1 MASAMALID
10 AYRLYGHLAAQLDP
24 LGSPPPGD
32 PALDPAFHAL
42 DPGSLDRISADLL
55 DVHVGGDT
63 LAEVIDGLR
72 RTYSGTIAYE
82 VEHIA
87 NHTERVWLRKA
98 IESGEYRSPLPAK
111 EQKRLLARLTE
122 VEGLE
127 TFLHKAYLG
136 QKRFSIE
143 GLDALVPM
151 LDLVLER
158 AADGGTRR
166 AVIGMAHRGRL
177 NVLAHIVGLPV
188 ESILAEFEAGKG
200 MERAQPED
208 VGIDDVKYHLGASG
222 KHSTGHGKVEVTL
235 MPNPSHLEAIDPVV
249 EGRARAEQTDHAG
262 PLVRLDPRRTIP
274 ILIHGDAAFAA
285 QGVVAE
291 TFNLSRLAG
300 YANGGTVH
308 LIANNQVG
316 FTTAVGEARSTTW
329 ASDLAKGFDIPIIH
343 VNADD
348 PEACLDAVRLAMA
361 YRAEFEG
368 DMVIDLV
375 GYRRYGHNEAD
386 EPAYTQP
393 RMYDAIGRQPSVR
406 AQYADRLVAAGTVS
420 AKRAAD
426 LVEDARKDLIAR
438 QAAVRKARAEPPLD
452 RGAEALPAEDAEE
465 PSTGVDLGAL
475 RKLND
480 QVHTVPAD
488 FTVHPKLVR
497 QIKRRRDA
505 LGADEPTIE
514 WGHAETLAFGSLL
527 RDGIAIR
534 LTGQDTV
541 RGTFSQRHQTLVDAA
556 NGATWTPIQHLD
568 GSRASFEIHNSPLS
582 EYACLGFEYGYAVTV
597 PEVLVLWEAQFG
609 DFVNGAE
616 IVIDQFLIAGLA
628 KWHQTSRLTLL
639 LPHGYEGQGPEHSSA
654 RLERF
659 LALGAEG
666 NIRVAY
672 PTTAAQYFHLLRRQ
686 GLHKEPRPLVV
697 MTPKSLLR
705 LPEAASRRS
714 ELADGGWA
722 PVIDDPERQT
732 DAAAAVRRVILCS
745 GKVYYDLILSEHRA
759 AAAETAVIRVEQLYP
774 FPTDA
779 LRDVLARY
787 PQVGLVSW
795 VQEEPR
801 NMGARKFVLP
811 KIRPLVA
818 HEIPLGDVSRPERS
832 RPAEGYPG
840 AHVAE
845 QARIVRDALA

>member
-1 MASAMALID
+1 
-10 AYRLYGHLAAQLDP
+10 
-24 LGSPPPGD
+24 
-32 PALDPAFHAL
+32 
-42 DPGSLDRISADLL
+42 
-55 DVHVGGDT
+55 
-63 LAEVIDGLR
+63 
-72 RTYSGTIAYE
+72 
-82 VEHIA
+82 
-87 NHTERVWLRKA
+87 
-98 IESGEYRSPLPAK
+98 
-111 EQKRLLARLTE
+111 
-122 VEGLE
+122 
-127 TFLHKAYLG
+127 
-136 QKRFSIE
+136 
-143 GLDALVPM
+143 
-151 LDLVLER
+151 
-158 AADGGTRR
+158 
-166 AVIGMAHRGRL
+166 
-177 NVLAHIVGLPV
+177 
-188 ESILAEFEAGKG
+188 
-200 MERAQPED
+200 
-208 VGIDDVKYHLGASG
+208 
-222 KHSTGHGKVEVTL
+222 
-235 MPNPSHLEAIDPVV
+235 MPNPSHLEAVDPVV
-249 EGRARAEQTDHAG
+249 EGRARAEQTDHSG
-262 PLVRLDPRRTIP
+262 PLVRQDTSRTIP
-274 ILIHGDAAFAA
+274 ILIHGDAGFAA

-308 LIANNQVG
+308 LIANNQIG
-316 FTTAVGEARSTTW
+316 FTTSVGEARSTTW

-361 YRAEFEG
+361 YRAEFES
-368 DMVIDLV
+368 DFVIDLV

-393 RMYDAIGRQPSVR
+393 RMYYAIAHQRTVR
-406 AQYADRLVAAGTVS
+406 AQYAERLVAAGVVS
-420 AKRAAD
+420 AKRAEELVDESRRD
-426 LVEDARKDLIAR
+426 LLTR
-438 QAAVRKARAEPPLD
+438 QAAVRKAQAEPQLD
-452 RGAEALPAEDAEE
+452 RGTESLTVEETDEPRTEVEMDAL
-465 PSTGVDLGAL
+465 LAL
-475 RKLND
+475 NEQL
-480 QVHTVPAD
+480 HSVPKD

-497 QIKRRRDA
+497 QIRRRREA
-505 LGADEPTIE
+505 LAADEAAVE

-527 RDGIAIR
+527 RDRVAIR

-568 GSRASFEIHNSPLS
+568 ESKASFEIHNSPLS

-628 KWHQTSRLTLL
+628 KWSQTSRLTLL

-686 GLHKEPRPLVV
+686 GLHAEPRPLVV

-705 LPEAASRRS
+705 LAEAASRPS
-714 ELADGGWA
+714 ELARGGWA
-722 PVIDDPERQT
+722 PVVDDPDRQT
-732 DAAAAVRRVILCS
+732 DATAAAVSRVILCS
-745 GKVYYDLILSEHRA
+745 GKIYYDLVMSELRA
-759 AAAETAVIRVEQLYP
+759 AAPETAIIRVEQLYP
-774 FPTDA
+774 FPTDV

-787 PQVGLVSW
+787 PHIARVSW

-818 HEIPLGDVSRPERS
+818 SEIPLGDVSRPERS

-840 AHVAE
+840 AHRAE
-845 QARIVRDALA
+845 QARIVRDAFA